1 MSREKCGIPKLHAC
15 ESKSKFRLVRKYNF
29 VHGAGAFNKNVAIR
43 RRMAKM

>member
-15 ESKSKFRLVRKYNF
+15 ESKSKFRLVRKYN

-43 RRMAKM
+43 QRMAKM